1 MTRSFLPAAALAVA
15 LAVPAGAFA
24 QTTAAPASPAP
35 AAPVGHHHHD
45 NRMKAALAQ
54 LGLSGQQQS
63 QVDQILAQAK
73 ATRAADR
80 NADPATKR
88 ADAQKIRAQIDAV
101 LTPAQRAQLQSMMRA
116 HRHVNPGGPM
126 VPAPSPSPNT

>member
-1 MTRSFLPAAALAVA
+1 MTRSFLSAAALAVA

-35 AAPVGHHHHD
+35 AAAPGGHHHHGS
-45 NRMKAALAQ
+45 RLKAALAT
-54 LGLSGQQQS
+54 LGLSDQQKS
-63 QVDQILAQAK
+63 QIDQIFAQAK
-73 ATRAADR
+73 QTREADR

-101 LTPAQRAQLQSMMRA
+101 LTPAQRTQLQSTLRA
-116 HRHVNPGGPM
+116 ERHVNPGGPM
-126 VPAPSPSPNT
+126 VPAASPSPA